1 MALINY
7 GLRYRLEYT
16 DIQGN
21 TYLCE
26 LQKRG
31 YQGESE
37 DLEGNVIL
45 KHKAVDS
52 VFTPI
57 RSTALSI
64 NLYASVENPLN
75 EFDVIEE
82 FVFKVK
88 FYRNGLQI
96 FEGWVNP
103 DGIFQDFVRNEWV
116 VTLTAVDGLGAL
128 KNLEFAPGFLGKEF
142 EPQEGNYLIAIFLRL
157 NYFLPFALFD
167 DINVNFTLGNPSN
180 QEFFSPLSRII
191 NRDVFKNKN
200 GRFFSCEVVLSDILA
215 KYNFYLVQQ
224 NVNGRLCWLLCRLPF
239 LLSSGSRK
247 GSIFSVTNI
256 DLTTEPYATLTIVK
270 EDNFVKNTA
279 TVYSDALAS
288 SENLPIHCN
297 ENQQFSFAPA
307 LQNFRFSQKWLG
319 LLNKNRPLDD
329 FSWDLTS
336 RGEFVE
342 DGIRVDI
349 TGSTLQNAAFQTL
362 GTGYTFDDPAKII
375 IEFKSRIQNFG
386 TLITNPANR
395 VQNLVRVRAEA
406 FLTGLP
412 TLYLFKDEGTGVL
425 SWRDTPYNLPLGVIY
440 VANQTEWFQNVV
452 LEAPELSNVI
462 IYIDLMETVRTFAA
476 TNSDWRCVYT
486 DVNIFFDNPLF
497 GEGVF
502 HDSKRI
508 QNRSTF
514 LKEPISVINSN
525 DGSNLFLNNIYRK
538 IGDTNDPINNW
549 KSVSQPTPLIDLL
562 ELTSKERVTTL
573 QKPQK
578 IFRGDVYGFVPYFSL
593 LTYDGIQGNFS
604 IIEYSFDT
612 AENITT
618 IESQQIF
625 DDAIGIDYEKSFIFE
640 NEVNVLIRS

>member
-1 MALINY
+1 M
-7 GLRYRLEYT
+7 
-16 DIQGN
+16 
-21 TYLCE
+21 
-26 LQKRG
+26 
-31 YQGESE
+31 
-37 DLEGNVIL
+37 
-45 KHKAVDS
+45 
-52 VFTPI
+52 
-57 RSTALSI
+57 
-64 NLYASVENPLN
+64 
-75 EFDVIEE
+75 
-82 FVFKVK
+82 
-88 FYRNGLQI
+88 
-96 FEGWVNP
+96 
-103 DGIFQDFVRNEWV
+103 
-116 VTLTAVDGLGAL
+116 
-128 KNLEFAPGFLGKEF
+128 
-142 EPQEGNYLIAIFLRL
+142 
-157 NYFLPFALFD
+157 
-167 DINVNFTLGNPSN
+167 
-180 QEFFSPLSRII
+180 SRII

-224 NVNGRLCWLLCRLPF
+224 NINGRLCWLLCRLPF

-247 GSIFSVTNI
+247 GSIFNVTFI
-256 DLTTEPYATLTIVK
+256 DTTTEPYATLTIEK
-270 EDNFVKNTA
+270 EDNFVKNTS
-279 TVYSDALAS
+279 TIYSDALAS
-288 SENLPIHCN
+288 NDNLPIHCN

-319 LLNKNRPLDD
+319 LINKNRPLDSV
-329 FSWDLTS
+329 SWDLTD

-349 TGSTLQNAAFQTL
+349 TGSFLQFGASQKIGFGTAYTL
-362 GTGYTFDDPAKII
+362 DDPAKII

-386 TLITNPANR
+386 TIITNPANR

-412 TLYLFKDEGTGVL
+412 TLYLFKNDGTGEL
-425 SWRDTPYNLPLGVIY
+425 SWRDTPYNIPLGVIH
-440 VANQTEWFQNVV
+440 VANQTEWFQNIRF
-452 LEAPELSNVI
+452 EAPELSNVI
-462 IYIDLMETVRTFAA
+462 IYIDLMETVRTFPA
-476 TNSDWRCVYT
+476 TNSNWRCVYT

-514 LKEPISVINSN
+514 LKEPVSVINSN

-538 IGDTNDPINNW
+538 AADTKIPINSWNSFS
-549 KSVSQPTPLIDLL
+549 KPTPVIDLL
-562 ELTSKERVTTL
+562 ELTSKERVTIL

-593 LTYDGIQGNFS
+593 LTYDGIHGNFS

-612 AENITT
+612 AENITS